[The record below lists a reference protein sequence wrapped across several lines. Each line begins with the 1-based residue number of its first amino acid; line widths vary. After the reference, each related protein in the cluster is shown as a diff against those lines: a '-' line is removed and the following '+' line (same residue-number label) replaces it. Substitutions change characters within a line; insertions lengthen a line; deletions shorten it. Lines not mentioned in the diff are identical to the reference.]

1 MNKVL
6 TLLAGIALGGL
17 SVYAVPAKPG
27 LRTIVQPDG
36 TTVQAELRGDEY
48 CHFYVGADGKPMQKD
63 AAGYLRYVVAAADG
77 SVALTADAAAA
88 ADVQGAYRV
97 LAAAG
102 AAERVRMAAVDP
114 ADAAATVA
122 ANVRA
127 AATGDPL
134 PQKGMGL
141 MMRQNFPTTGNIKS
155 VVILVSYKD
164 VDFTVTNP
172 HDYYTRHLNQEGFSD
187 YSACGSCRD
196 FFVENSMGQFVP
208 QFDLYGPVKLKYNR
222 SYYGG
227 DTGTRKDAN
236 AYRMVIEACDALD
249 SSVDFSQYDLDGDGI
264 IDNIYVIYAGQG
276 QASYGGDDTVWPHS
290 STITN
295 GPVHDGVR
303 IGRYATSNEWE
314 SGRPDGI
321 GTFVHEFSH
330 VMGLP
335 DLYETTY
342 STGSVTPGSW
352 DTMDNGPY
360 NDNGCRPPYYSAYER
375 NALGWMDLKL
385 VSEPE
390 TVTLPSIG
398 VSNEAYI
405 IQTARDNEFFLL
417 ESRMRHGWDL
427 ATPGKGLLV
436 WHIDY
441 DPNVFTQNMVNNNP
455 NHQYVDIVECGG
467 EKGAPAGYPFPGTG
481 FMKKREI
488 SPAKNALQPWL
499 GPVVSHSITEIYER
513 TRKDD
518 ISVMTFL
525 INGGHSNEIGVPE
538 ALPATNL
545 SATGFTASW
554 TAADQAAAYALTVL
568 AETPAE
574 QADVNLPF
582 GTETDKTV
590 VLPEGWTFTGANNDV
605 YTAAAFC
612 GAAKP
617 SLKFNENGISLTSP
631 QFAAEV
637 ATLQF
642 FLRAAAVKDASMIYI
657 EGRNESTDTW
667 RTVGRLMD
675 LTVVN
680 TKGDTF
686 SFDLAAE
693 HVRQIRITFYA
704 TTGKVGLDDLA
715 LTFGNSCTS
724 IFGDYNAK
732 NVGTELSHV
741 VTVPEGGP
749 VKFKY
754 YVSALDADGISG
766 DNSGVIAVDLS
777 NFSGVNSIVADGGA
791 WSVSAQ
797 GLSAIYQGQADAVV
811 TVYTPTGAAVATARA
826 DAAGH
831 AVLALPSAGIYIV
844 ATPQGNAKILAR

>member
-6 TLLAGIALGGL
+6 TLLAGLALGGL
-17 SVYAVPAKPG
+17 TVYAVPAKPG

-36 TTVQAELRGDEY
+36 TTVEAELRGDEY

-63 AAGYLRYVVAAADG
+63 ATGYLRYVVAAADG
-77 SVALTADAAAA
+77 TIALTADAAAA
-88 ADVQGAYRV
+88 HDIQGAYRA
-97 LAAAG
+97 LANVG

-114 ADAAATVA
+114 AVAAATVS

-127 AATGDPL
+127 AANGETL

-141 MMRQNFPTTGNIKS
+141 MNRQNFPTLGNIKS

-164 VDFTVTNP
+164 VDFTLPNP
-172 HDYYTRHLNQEGFSD
+172 LDYYNRHLNQEGFSD
-187 YSACGSCRD
+187 YNACGSCRD
-196 FFVENSMGQFVP
+196 FFVENSMGQFTP
-208 QFDLYGPVKLKYNR
+208 DFDVYGPVKLKYNR

-227 DTGTRKDAN
+227 DTSTRKDAN

-249 SSVDFSQYDLDGDGI
+249 SQVDFSQYDLDGDGI

-290 STITN
+290 STISN
-295 GPVHDGVR
+295 GPIHDGVR

-314 SGRPDGI
+314 YQRPDGI

-360 NDNGCRPPYYSAYER
+360 NDSGCRPPYYSAYER

-390 TVTLPSIG
+390 NVTLPSIG

-405 IQTARDNEFFLL
+405 IQTLRDNEFFLL
-417 ESRMRHGWDL
+417 ETRMRHGWDL

-441 DPNVFTQNMVNNNP
+441 DPNVFTQNLVNNNP

-467 EKGAPAGYPFPGTG
+467 ERGAASGYPFPGTG
-481 FMKKREI
+481 FAKKREI
-488 SPAKNALQPWL
+488 SPSKNPLQPWL
-499 GPVVSHSITEIYER
+499 GPVISHSITEIYER

-518 ISVMTFL
+518 LSVMTFL
-525 INGGHSNEIGVPE
+525 INGGMNSELGVPE
-538 ALPATNL
+538 ALAATDL
-545 SATGFTASW
+545 SATAFTAKW
-554 TAADQAAAYALTVL
+554 NAADNAAAYALTVL

-574 QADVNLPF
+574 QANVDLPF

-590 VLPEGWTFTGANNDV
+590 VLPEGWTFSGANNDV
-605 YTAAAFC
+605 YTATAFC

-637 ATLQF
+637 ATVKF
-642 FLRAAAVKDASMIYI
+642 FLRAAAVKDASMIVI
-657 EGRNESTDTW
+657 EGRNESTDSW
-667 RTVGRLMD
+667 RSVAQLMD

-680 TKGDTF
+680 TKGNTF
-686 SFDLAAE
+686 DFDIAAN
-693 HVRQIRITFYA
+693 HVRQIRITFYSTA
-704 TTGKVGLDDLA
+704 GKAGLDDLS
-715 LTFGNSCTS
+715 LTFGNSCTAV
-724 IFGDYNAK
+724 FGDYNAK
-732 NVGTELSHV
+732 NVGNELSHV
-741 VTVPEGGP
+741 VAVPEGGP

-754 YVSALDADGISG
+754 YVSAVDEDGISG
-766 DNSGVIAVDLS
+766 AHSETISVDLS
-777 NFSGVNSIVADGGA
+777 NFSGLGNIIADGGD
-791 WSVSAQ
+791 WSVSAN
-797 GLSAIYQGQADAVV
+797 GLSVLYQGQPEAAV
-811 TVYTPTGAAVATARA
+811 TAYTTTGATVATARA
-826 DAAGH
+826 DASGQ
-831 AVLALPSAGIYIV
+831 AVLSLPTAGIYII